1 MGTNPLR
8 QVETQLLPYR
18 LRVLQ
23 EVQLSAATE
32 QVLQSP
38 VQATAIPDIFTYPEG
53 VVERQEVLWK
63 KTKPV
68 SQLRQLEYEA
78 QLTQFM
84 PAVAQRTQVP
94 VTDTL

>member
-8 QVETQLLPYR
+8 QVGTQLLPYR

-38 VQATAIPDIFTYPEG
+38 VQATAIPEIFTYPEG

-63 KTKPV
+63 KTKPGAHTGLAFESRGV
-68 SQLRQLEYEA
+68 GVGEVGTGSLA
-78 QLTQFM
+78 GCST
-84 PAVAQRTQVP
+84 
-94 VTDTL
+94 